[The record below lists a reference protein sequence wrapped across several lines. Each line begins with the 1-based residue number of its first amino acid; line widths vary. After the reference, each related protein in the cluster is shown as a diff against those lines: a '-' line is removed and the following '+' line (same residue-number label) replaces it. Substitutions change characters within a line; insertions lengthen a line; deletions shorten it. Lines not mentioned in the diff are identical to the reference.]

1 MQNSNVVD
9 FLITDAGFTKWRE
22 FTVSYDVPERF
33 SHHGNVSRATVS
45 LSGRNLHTWT
55 KYQGFEPEA
64 MWLGGTRG
72 GNVAWEQTLTPQLTT
87 WILSLNLGF

>member
-1 MQNSNVVD
+1 
-9 FLITDAGFTKWRE
+9 
-22 FTVSYDVPERF
+22 
-33 SHHGNVSRATVS
+33 
-45 LSGRNLHTWT
+45 
-55 KYQGFEPEA
+55 